1 MGRTGAY
8 LQVARKEHGV
18 RSADEAVADYEEFTV
33 PLSADEQREQASRC
47 MNCGVAFCQSGG
59 LFDDIAAM
67 TGCPLRLSLIHI

>member
-33 PLSADEQREQASRC
+33 PLSR
-47 MNCGVAFCQSGG
+47 
-59 LFDDIAAM
+59 
-67 TGCPLRLSLIHI
+67 